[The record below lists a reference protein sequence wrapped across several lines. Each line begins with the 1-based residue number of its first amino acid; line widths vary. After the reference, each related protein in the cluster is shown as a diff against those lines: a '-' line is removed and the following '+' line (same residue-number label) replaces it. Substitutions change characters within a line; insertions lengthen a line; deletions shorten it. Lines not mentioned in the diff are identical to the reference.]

1 MIHSFLYIFVL
12 NVFVSKNEL
21 FSDFL
26 GELQFQSILIMNVSN
41 FWSFLQFFT
50 LDQGLQ
56 SRVLVQLLEIIC

>member
-41 FWSFLQFFT
+41 FRSFLQFFT

>member
-21 FSDFL
+21 FNDFL
-26 GELQFQSILIMNVSN
+26 AELQFQSILIMKFSN
-41 FWSFLQFFT
+41 FWSFLQFFA

>member
-26 GELQFQSILIMNVSN
+26 GELQFQSILIMNVLN

-56 SRVLVQLLEIIC
+56 SRGLVQLLEIIC